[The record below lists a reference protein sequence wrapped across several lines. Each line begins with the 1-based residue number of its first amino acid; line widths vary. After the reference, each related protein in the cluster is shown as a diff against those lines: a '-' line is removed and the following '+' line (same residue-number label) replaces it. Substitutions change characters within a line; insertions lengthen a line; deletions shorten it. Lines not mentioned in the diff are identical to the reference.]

1 MNPMASHC
9 VRGPIKNTPSFFEQ
23 SKIGD
28 FTPENQLIDM
38 SQIAVLSGSLV
49 VVAALIYEG
58 MQFKGMKMMLL
69 HRTNLYIIAVFRSLT
84 SKEVCQSNCPGK
96 PFQQYIKVFWNSWH
110 LVTFYKFR
118 SILHD
123 SRRHILWQFEV

>member
-1 MNPMASHC
+1 M
-9 VRGPIKNTPSFFEQ
+9 ITILFEQ

-28 FTPENQLIDM
+28 FTSENQLIDM

-96 PFQQYIKVFWNSWH
+96 SFQQYIKGFFLELLASCNLLQIQEH
-110 LVTFYKFR
+110 PA
-118 SILHD
+118 
-123 SRRHILWQFEV
+123 